1 MPKVKNPFRRTY
13 SPNQIVALNVA
24 RARAMRGWTQEQA
37 SNALAPYL
45 GTRWSN
51 ASFSAVER
59 SIAGTRVK
67 QFSADE
73 LVALARGFDLP
84 LGWFFLPPPP
94 GENAGLGAK
103 GDDFFRGG
111 DMGVLLDVV
120 LGTPSSTPP
129 WRGALLDYAAETASA
144 EADGRGTG
152 AAGSG
157 TVEQRLEGLAE
168 LRAANEVRQAFGD
181 VAEARDVLLRLA
193 GLLDRL
199 DGPEPVDPSHEPAPT
214 GTKTKGTRRSKS

>member
-1 MPKVKNPFRRTY
+1 MPKVKNPFGRTY

-24 RARAMRGWTQEQA
+24 RARAVRGWTQEQA
-37 SNALAPYL
+37 SAALAPHL
-45 GTRWSN
+45 GTRWSI

-94 GENAGLGAK
+94 EEDAGLATK
-103 GDDFFRGG
+103 GEDFFRGG
-111 DMGVLLDVV
+111 DMGALLDVI
-120 LGTPSSTPP
+120 LGTETSTPP
-129 WRGALLDYAAETASA
+129 WRDALLAYAAETAAA
-144 EADGRGTG
+144 EAEGRGRG
-152 AAGSG
+152 AAGSA
-157 TVEQRLEGLAE
+157 TVDQRLEGLAE
-168 LRAANEVRQAFGD
+168 LRTAYELRQAFGD
-181 VAEARDVLLRLA
+181 VAGARDVLLRLA

-199 DGPEPVDPSHEPAPT
+199 DGSETSEAHEPAPT
-214 GTKTKGTRRSKS
+214 GTKTKSSRRSEA

>member
-1 MPKVKNPFRRTY
+1 MPRLKNPFRRTY
-13 SPNQIVALNVA
+13 TPNQVVALNVA

-37 SNALAPYL
+37 SSALAPFL
-45 GTRWSN
+45 GARWSN

-59 SIAGTRVK
+59 SIAGLRVK

-84 LGWFFLPPPP
+84 VAWFFLPPPP
-94 GENAGLGAK
+94 EEDAGLHSPEATT
-103 GDDFFRGG
+103 RGV
-111 DMGVLLDVV
+111 DMGVLLDVI

-129 WRGALLDYAAETASA
+129 WREALLAYAAATARA
-144 EADGRGTG
+144 EAEGAGTG

-157 TVEQRLEGLAE
+157 TVEERLDGLAQ
-168 LRAANEVRQAFGD
+168 LRAAGEVREAFGD

-199 DGPEPVDPSHEPAPT
+199 DAPDADVTAHEPARA
-214 GTKTKGTRRSKS
+214 GTKARAKRRPGS